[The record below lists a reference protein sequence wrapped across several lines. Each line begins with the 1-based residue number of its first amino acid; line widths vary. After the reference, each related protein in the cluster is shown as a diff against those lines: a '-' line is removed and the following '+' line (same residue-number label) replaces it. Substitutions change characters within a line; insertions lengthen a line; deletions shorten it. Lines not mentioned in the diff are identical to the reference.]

1 MRMIRIIPAT
11 MITAA
16 LFTVVKIA
24 DVTHGTEAIAE
35 QAGES
40 APAAPTP
47 TPTPAPVAADTAA
60 TPAAAPATD
69 AAKTAAAAPAAASAD
84 KKPDAAPAAAD
95 GAKTGEA
102 AKPEAKKEDK
112 KDAKSADKDKD
123 KNPAVSDE
131 PGVLTDRHFSAVEL
145 DLLQNLAKRREDLDR
160 WERNIQ
166 IKEAALDATEKR
178 IDGKIQQIEAMR
190 QEVSSLLAQ
199 YNEKEDAKIRSL
211 VKIYEDMKPD
221 DAARIF
227 NEMDMPVVLLIVD
240 RMSEK
245 KSAPVLAKMD
255 SRKAKQ
261 ITVDLAEKHKFN
273 TSKVNAAAAATA
285 APVPPKTSQQ

>member
-47 TPTPAPVAADTAA
+47 TPTPAAAAADTAA
-60 TPAAAPATD
+60 TPAAAAATD
-69 AAKTAAAAPAAASAD
+69 AAKTTAAAPAAASAD

-95 GAKTGEA
+95 AAKTGEA
-102 AKPEAKKEDK
+102 AKPEAKKEEAK
-112 KDAKSADKDKD
+112 KESKADKD

-131 PGVLTDRHFSAVEL
+131 PGALTDRHFSAVEL

-261 ITVDLAEKHKFN
+261 ITVDLAEKHKFT
-273 TSKVNAAAAATA
+273 TSKVNTAVAAPA